1 MCHMTKQNRLEMNL
15 GESQY
20 SLCLAYFLK
29 DSRIIGVVVI
39 SKVDHP
45 FIGTMLTDPG

>member
-1 MCHMTKQNRLEMNL
+1 MKL

-29 DSRIIGVVVI
+29 YSCIIGVVVI
-39 SKVDHP
+39 SEVDHP
-45 FIGTMLTDPG
+45 FIRPMLTDPG